1 MATQTTG
8 RLLGAPA
15 RTRPFVKW
23 AGGKSQLLAHLDS
36 FFPPPSAYRRYI
48 EPFLGGGA
56 VYFHLAP
63 ERALLTDLNAD
74 LLEVWRVVRDDVDG
88 LIAALAAHYWDETY
102 YYQLRAQDP
111 ATLMP
116 AQRAARFIY
125 LNKNCYNGLYRV
137 NRRGQFNV
145 PFGRYAKAPMIYD
158 DETLRADAAL
168 LQTAS
173 LRVADF
179 GATLAEASAG
189 DFVYLDPPYDP
200 VSATANFTH
209 YTDLRFSRAE
219 QERLASA
226 AAAATERG
234 ALVLLNNSDTD
245 FIRSLYLPAT
255 GRHPRGLLPP
265 GAYRVA
271 TVETN
276 RAINSDA
283 TKRKGAWELVVT
295 NYVP

>member
-1 MATQTTG
+1 VATQTTG
-8 RLLGAPA
+8 RLVAAPA
-15 RTRPFVKW
+15 RARPFVKW
-23 AGGKSQLLAHLDS
+23 AGGKSQLLAHLNS
-36 FFPPPSAYRRYI
+36 FFPPPSTYRRYI

-63 ERALLTDLNAD
+63 ERAVLTDLNAD

-102 YYQLRAQDP
+102 YYQLRSQDP
-111 ATLMP
+111 ATLTP

-125 LNKNCYNGLYRV
+125 LNKTCYNGLYRV
-137 NRRGQFNV
+137 NRSGQFNV
-145 PFGRYAKAPMIYD
+145 PFGRYTKAPMIF
-158 DETLRADAAL
+158 DEPTLRADSAL
-168 LQTAS
+168 LQS
-173 LRVADF
+173 ADMHVGDF
-179 GATLAEASAG
+179 ATTLAEVGPG

-219 QERLASA
+219 QERLAA
-226 AAAATERG
+226 AVAVATERG

-245 FIRSLYLPAT
+245 FIRSLYPPAT

-295 NYVP
+295 NYVA